1 MIEEDRYPAN
11 GKTMETIPPER
22 LQKNGTHPVTKTRV
36 SELRAGEFPAADTC
50 WMDYHETRGDP
61 VTDRI
66 FAVFSGDTIVSLAR
80 CRRHTDGMD
89 VDGIFTPAE
98 YRRQG
103 YSRLAVGALVE
114 ACHNDDL
121 YMHAVR
127 HLVGFYEKQGFVPI
141 EEKALPSTIR
151 ERYVWAGGNLEG
163 AEVQPMYRK
172 AGLSLKR

>member
-1 MIEEDRYPAN
+1 MIEKD
-11 GKTMETIPPER
+11 GIVTSKKTEAEISHDTLRRMGNQPDAEICVR
-22 LQKNGTHPVTKTRV
+22 
-36 SELRAGEFPAADTC
+36 ELKRDEFSAADKI
-50 WMDYHETRGDP
+50 WLEYHDTTGDP
-61 VTDRI
+61 ASDRV
-66 FAVFSGDTIVSLAR
+66 FAVFSSNRIVSLAR

-98 YRRQG
+98 HRKKG
-103 YSRLAVGALVE
+103 YSRIAVGALVE

-127 HLVGFYEKQGFVPI
+127 HLIDFYKKEGFITI
-141 EEKALPSTIR
+141 EEKELPQTIR

-172 AGLSLKR
+172 AGLFS